1 MSLPPE
7 PILEP
12 LPASFT
18 YAEARGAGLS
28 DRRLRRLVADGAL
41 VRLGRGVY
49 RRSEARP
56 VDEDLVEIARRAP
69 DATLCLTTALARH
82 GLTDEIPT
90 RIDVALPRSRR
101 PPRVRGPVHWHRFA
115 EATYHLGRR
124 EVEVDEGA
132 TLGLYSPERCIVDA
146 FRLRHL
152 EGEESAVEALRRWLR
167 RSGSTPA
174 ILLDLAGHFPKA
186 APALRDA
193 LRILL

>member
-1 MSLPPE
+1 MTLRSDTTLDR
-7 PILEP
+7 

-18 YAEARGAGLS
+18 YAEARREGLS
-28 DRRLRRLVADGAL
+28 DRRLRRLVDDGAL

-49 RRSEARP
+49 RRSEAP
-56 VDEDLVEIARRAP
+56 TIDEDLVEIARRAP

-82 GLTDEIPT
+82 ELTDEIPD

-101 PPRVRGPVHWHRFA
+101 PLRVRAPVRWHRFA
-115 EATYHLGRR
+115 DATYHLGRR
-124 EVEVDEGA
+124 EIEVDEGA
-132 TLGLYSPERCIVDA
+132 TIGLYSPERCLVDA

-152 EGEESAVEALRRWLR
+152 EGDETAIEALRRWLR
-167 RSGSTPA
+167 RPGSSPA
-174 ILLDLAGHFPKA
+174 VLLDLASHFPKA